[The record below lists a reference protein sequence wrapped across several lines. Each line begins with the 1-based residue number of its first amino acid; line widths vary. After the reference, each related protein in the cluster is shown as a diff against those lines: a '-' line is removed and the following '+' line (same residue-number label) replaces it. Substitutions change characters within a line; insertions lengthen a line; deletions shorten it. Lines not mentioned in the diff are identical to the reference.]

1 MWGNKQGWLAS
12 ACLVLL
18 VVWPLWRAAQPPRVS
33 GPSGAFP
40 ELLSKV
46 ALPGNPGTLA
56 SGAMTESC
64 DAGELYRKAI
74 EEYEANARQYDKYF
88 KNPRTAQAEKPK
100 AIELLLQASRC
111 SGMSLFAK
119 TPSEVLN
126 YQPDTPAVDAVEKL
140 GRMAN
145 QLGLL
150 YRIDKKP
157 EDARRH
163 FEAMYAL
170 GYHLYAER
178 VAWAEFVTGV
188 NLMADA
194 ARGLAKVEAD
204 AGDSGRAASLEQF
217 AKAAD
222 EYKLKQFE
230 VYKVVSSIDTGLV
243 GRHGGDILALARS
256 SPETMWRGEAILAL
270 GRMKYNTPHRGDQLA
285 AGREVTRLAN
295 DPDPAVRAAAS
306 AAVALTLDQYRTLR

>member
-18 VVWPLWRAAQPPRVS
+18 VAWPLWRAARPPRVS

-46 ALPGNPGTLA
+46 ALPGDLRGVVP
-56 SGAMTESC
+56 GAMAEPC
-64 DAGELYRKAI
+64 DAGELYRQAI
-74 EEYEANARQYDKYF
+74 DEYEANARQYEKYF
-88 KNPRTAQAEKPK
+88 KNPRTAQADKPK
-100 AIELLLQASRC
+100 TVGLLLEASRC
-111 SGMSLFAK
+111 SGMGLFAK

-126 YQPDTPAVDAVEKL
+126 YQSDTPAVEAIEKL

-163 FEAMYAL
+163 FAAMYAL

-178 VAWAEFVTGV
+178 VGWSEFVAGV

-204 AGDSGRAASLEQF
+204 AGDAGRAAALEQF

-243 GRHGGDILALARS
+243 GRHGGDVLALARS
-256 SPETMWRGEAILAL
+256 SPETMWRGEAALAL
-270 GRMKYNTPHRGDQLA
+270 GRMKYNTPNRGDQLA
-285 AGREVTRLAN
+285 AAREVRRLTT
-295 DPDPAVRAAAS
+295 DPNPAVRAAAS
-306 AAVALTLDQYRTLR
+306 AADALTLDKYRTLR